1 MYTQIFIGAQWDSYK
16 NIMRLLWDL
25 KAISRE
31 SHRDL
36 RKFSKRE
43 NSKSTGRTKSPNI
56 KDSSDSLNFKIVNEI
71 IPRNLEIIIIR
82 FLFKNLFSKKND

>member
-1 MYTQIFIGAQWDSYK
+1 
-16 NIMRLLWDL
+16 MRLLRDL
-25 KAISRE
+25 KAILRE

-36 RKFSKRE
+36 SKFSKRE

-82 FLFKNLFSKKND
+82 FWVLSLVHQMNSFDEKKINF